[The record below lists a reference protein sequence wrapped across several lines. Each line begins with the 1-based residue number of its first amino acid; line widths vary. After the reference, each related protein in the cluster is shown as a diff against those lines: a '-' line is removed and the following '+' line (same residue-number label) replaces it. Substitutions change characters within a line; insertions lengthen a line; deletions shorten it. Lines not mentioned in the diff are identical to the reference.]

1 MNYRQNLNQVSTTI
15 DVTADVKIIKA
26 DLDNRKHA
34 ADIVRIVDLF
44 ARDPMGQDE
53 PLEEEVRVDMI
64 AEMKK
69 IPTTMTYI
77 AYQGEKALGIVTCF
91 IGFSTFTASKTFKI
105 HDVAVLPEARGMGV
119 GTKLLN
125 TVKQE
130 AEEMGCSKI
139 TLEVRTDN
147 PAKKLY
153 EREGFEYGDPKWW
166 FMTHEL
172 N

>member
-1 MNYRQNLNQVSTTI
+1 MSIQL
-15 DVTADVKIIKA
+15 DVATDVKIIKA
-26 DLDNRKHA
+26 DLNNHKHA
-34 ADIVRIVDLF
+34 QDIVKIVDLF

-53 PLEEEVRVDMI
+53 PLEEEILVDMI

-77 AYQGEKALGIVTCF
+77 AYFDNEPVGIVTCF

-105 HDVAVLPEARGMGV
+105 HDVAVHPKARGMGV
-119 GTKLLN
+119 GTQLLT
-125 TVKQE
+125 TVKEE
-130 AEEMGCSKI
+130 AILMGCSKI

-147 PAKKLY
+147 PARKLY
-153 EREGFEYGDPKWW
+153 EREGFEYGNPKWW
-166 FMTHEL
+166 FMSQDL

>member
-1 MNYRQNLNQVSTTI
+1 MISDT
-15 DVTADVKIIKA
+15 DVQTEIKIIQA
-26 DLDNRKHA
+26 DLNNSKHA
-34 ADIVRIVDLF
+34 RDIVQIVDLF
-44 ARDPMGQDE
+44 ARDPMGQDKA
-53 PLEEEVRVDMI
+53 LDEETLVDMI

-77 AYQGEKALGIVTCF
+77 AYLGEKALGIVTCF

-105 HDVAVLPEARGMGV
+105 HDVAVHPDARGMGI
-119 GTKLLN
+119 GTKMLEM
-125 TVKQE
+125 VE
-130 AEEMGCSKI
+130 AEAEKMGCSKI

-153 EREGFEYGDPKWW
+153 EREGFEYGEPKWW
-166 FMTHEL
+166 FMTKEL

>member
-1 MNYRQNLNQVSTTI
+1 MNAIT
-15 DVTADVKIIKA
+15 DVAADVEIIKA
-26 DLDNRKHA
+26 DLNNKKHA
-34 ADIVRIVDLF
+34 LDIVKIVDLF

-77 AYQGEKALGIVTCF
+77 AYHEEAPVGIVTCF

-105 HDVAVLPEARGMGV
+105 HDVAVHPEARGMGV

-125 TVKQE
+125 KVKDE
-130 AEEMGCSKI
+130 AEEMGCSKV
-139 TLEVRTDN
+139 TLEVREDN
-147 PAKKLY
+147 PAKRLY
-153 EREGFEYGDPKWW
+153 EREGFEYGEPRWW
-166 FMTHEL
+166 YMTHEVI
-172 N
+172 